1 MLKTDC
7 IHPELLRILASCGHG
22 DKLLIADGNYPFDS
36 NVNKNAAR
44 IYLNLTRGIPLV
56 TDVLKVLNNT
66 ISIENIE
73 VMIPD
78 SGEEPSIFNEFRK
91 ILDKGMELNK
101 LGRFKFYEESKKDNI
116 KMVIATGEQRVYANI
131 LVTIGIV

>member
-7 IHPELLRILASCGHG
+7 IHPELLRTLASCGHG

-78 SGEEPSIFNEFRK
+78 SGEEPYIFNEFRK

-131 LVTIGIV
+131 LLTIGIV